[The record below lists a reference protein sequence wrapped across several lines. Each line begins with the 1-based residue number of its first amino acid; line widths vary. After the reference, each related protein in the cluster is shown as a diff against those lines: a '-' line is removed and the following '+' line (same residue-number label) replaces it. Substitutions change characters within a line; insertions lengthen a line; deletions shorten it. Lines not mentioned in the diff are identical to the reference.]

1 MTFTFK
7 LEQAEGTPA
16 EPPSV
21 RLAVSN
27 MRVGDTIPIGRDET
41 LRVVGVV
48 AGAELDDDPTLIVA
62 EGSAGS
68 VLELAVDR

>member
-7 LEQAEGTPA
+7 LQQTDGTPA

-21 RLAVSN
+21 RLAVPN
-27 MRVGDTIPIGRDET
+27 MRVGDTIPIERDRT

-48 AGAELDDDPTLIVA
+48 AGVDDDDDPVLIV
-62 EGSAGS
+62 E
-68 VLELAVDR
+68 DRPEPDAA

>member
-7 LEQAEGTPA
+7 LQQTDGTPA

-21 RLAVSN
+21 RLAVPN
-27 MRVGDTIPIGRDET
+27 MRVGDTIPIERDRT

-48 AGAELDDDPTLIVA
+48 ASGEDENPVLVVEDT
-62 EGSAGS
+62 AG
-68 VLELAVDR
+68 